1 MSDNDPVGTGVRQH
15 VLVGYIPTPEGIAAL
30 DYATAYAEQNG
41 ATLTVVNTA
50 KDGDYADAQFA
61 TAEDID
67 TIDDLLSTKSVRH
80 TIVRPTDGKPAA
92 AALLETAEDTDADVI
107 VIGIRRRSPVGKL
120 IAGSTA
126 QTVILNAA
134 CPVIAVKPTS

>member
-1 MSDNDPVGTGVRQH
+1 MAGIRQH

-30 DYATAYAEQNG
+30 DYAITYAQQNS
-41 ATLTVVNTA
+41 AQLTVVNTG
-50 KDGDYADAQFA
+50 KDGDYAHPQYA

-67 TIDDLLSTKSVRH
+67 TIDDLLDGKNVDH

-92 AALLETAEDTDADVI
+92 EAILDTATDVGADTI

-120 IAGSTA
+120 LTGSTA
-126 QTVILNAA
+126 QPIILRAD
-134 CPVIAVKPTS
+134 CPVIAVKPARST